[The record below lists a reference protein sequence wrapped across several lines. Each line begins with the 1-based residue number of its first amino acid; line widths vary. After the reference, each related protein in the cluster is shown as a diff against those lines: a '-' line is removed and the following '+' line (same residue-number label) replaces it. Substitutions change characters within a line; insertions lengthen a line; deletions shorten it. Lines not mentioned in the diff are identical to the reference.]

1 MPIVALAI
9 GYHLRILC
17 HPVSEAVFAAA
28 AFAFFFSNAGRGRSC
43 ALTTLLTPF
52 EFNSDTRSS
61 TVFSRFAILSCLNLL
76 GKKKRILCSKGRE
89 CPWRPPMMGLR
100 TERPP
105 PQSQKNGRRPQQQLS
120 TTSKVCS
127 LHLLQVLF
135 CIVTRRDN

>member
-61 TVFSRFAILSCLNLL
+61 TVFSRFAILSNHRGRLVELVQ
-76 GKKKRILCSKGRE
+76 KKTNKSSVLKGRE

-100 TERPP
+100 TERSP

-120 TTSKVCS
+120 TT
-127 LHLLQVLF
+127 
-135 CIVTRRDN
+135 